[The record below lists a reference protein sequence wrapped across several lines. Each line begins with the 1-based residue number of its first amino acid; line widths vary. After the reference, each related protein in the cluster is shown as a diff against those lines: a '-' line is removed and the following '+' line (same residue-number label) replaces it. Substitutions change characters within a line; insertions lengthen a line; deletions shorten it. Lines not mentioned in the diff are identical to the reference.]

1 MNETEKTLKLDGPE
15 CLREDED
22 EEGEMCATPLKPSPV
37 EIGHSELPKSMSS
50 EAPVNRMHWLKTKLE
65 RNCVFAAHP
74 GSDTNL
80 TENKYDRVLLLS
92 EDSGLWIKGL
102 HKVKFSHKSSYNP
115 RESVSVYRKSK
126 DGDLNW
132 IPSHQ
137 NYGMDENYYKS
148 LTEAGISVEVAELPQ
163 APHESAS
170 GVTNELVQALF
181 TQLEMAACGV
191 APAVLA
197 AFVVF
202 DKKGAARGTMVVSQL
217 HTFTLSDVMRAVRKA
232 TSVDDVNMVHTH
244 LRAAARGV
252 AEKLAHLA
260 KAKVIK
266 LSLTPKSVVF
276 ASSNIVLKDPGF
288 EWKEFKN
295 LAGSPFL
302 VDYDSRLTY
311 RLALDLDYNEH
322 CALALMGMVLLSAVK
337 AEFGDLH
344 ETFFQGMVGRDA
356 SGSKL
361 YKDLPVPSFSKALA
375 SCAGGAAQANFYSCL
390 SRTLTERE
398 RIVRG
403 PPSRDVFRETLSDY
417 ESIAQ
422 RRSGKRVDLVV
433 DGRLT
438 FGQLV
443 AFAMGLRVADFNE
456 EDDPEAQEL
465 EKRARERFTA
475 VANARAWRRMQS
487 VNK

>member
-1 MNETEKTLKLDGPE
+1 MSGAETDGPDGPDGPV
-15 CLREDED
+15 CRIT
-22 EEGEMCATPLKPSPV
+22 EGEVRCTTPPEPSSV
-37 EIGHSELPKSMSS
+37 EIDHSELPKSMSS
-50 EAPVNRMHWLKTKLE
+50 EAPVNRIHWLKTNLE
-65 RNCVFAAHP
+65 RKCVFAAHP
-74 GSDTNL
+74 GSDTNT

-92 EDSGLWIKGL
+92 ENSGFWIDRL

-115 RESVSVYRKSK
+115 REGVSVYRKSK
-126 DGDLNW
+126 DGGDLNW

-137 NYGMDENYYKS
+137 NYGMVDENYYNS
-148 LTEAGISVEVAELPQ
+148 LTKAGISVEVAELPQ
-163 APHESAS
+163 APHGSAS

-202 DKKGAARGTMVVSQL
+202 DNKGAARGTMVVSQL
-217 HTFTLSDVMRAVRKA
+217 HTFTLSDVMRVVRKA

-276 ASSNIVLKDPGF
+276 ASSNIVLKHSGF

-361 YKDLPVPSFSKALA
+361 YENLPVPSFSKALA

-487 VNK
+487 VN